1 MSKKKNNEVPKIT
14 FLPGSLDNF
23 DGTPEELAEMLAEVM
38 RLAITGELVAKSQ
51 PAKIEDLSEE
61 EIEAIAKFFDS
72 DKTFRNL

>member
-23 DGTPEELAEMLAEVM
+23 DGTPEELAQMLAEVM
-38 RLAITGELVAKSQ
+38 RLAISGELVANSK
-51 PAKIEDLSEE
+51 PASFDDLSAE
-61 EIEAIAKFFDS
+61 EIEAVAKFFDA